1 MSEVQKGRITVEFK
15 VYKTNATGKVS
26 YDENGKVLS
35 ESQKLTLTY
44 GDLQF
49 TKHLSNLPK
58 QGWGKIEVVALHQNG
73 KALEDAELLETVKK
87 EITNFYKQ
95 PEKVLSADEQ
105 RIADLEA
112 KLEALQNLVKEPKEE
127 KEPKAKRATNKTEE

>member
-1 MSEVQKGRITVEFK
+1 MSESKGRITVEFK
-15 VYKTNATGKVS
+15 VYKTNASGKVS
-26 YDENGKVLS
+26 YDENGKTLS
-35 ESQKLTLTY
+35 ENQKLTLTY

-49 TKHLSNLPK
+49 KTHLANLPK

-73 KALEDAELLETVKK
+73 KVLEDAELLETVKK
-87 EITNFYKQ
+87 EIADFYKQ

-112 KLEALQNLVKEPKEE
+112 TVEALKEAV
-127 KEPKAKRATNKTEE
+127 KEPKAKKVTNKTEE